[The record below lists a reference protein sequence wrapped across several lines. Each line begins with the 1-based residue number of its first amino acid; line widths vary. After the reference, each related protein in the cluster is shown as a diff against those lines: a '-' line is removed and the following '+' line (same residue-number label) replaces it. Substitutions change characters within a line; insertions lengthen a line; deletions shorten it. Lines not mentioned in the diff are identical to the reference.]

1 VVAVRMNE
9 LGQALAG
16 IDEEG
21 RELLDL
27 SMQRGMSDDEVA
39 DVLGLEADQV
49 EQRRAKLLDD
59 LASQLGL
66 VGREERDEL
75 FATLQDIPEELLRSG
90 S

>member
-1 VVAVRMNE
+1 MNE

>member
-1 VVAVRMNE
+1 MNE

-27 SMQRGMSDDEVA
+27 SMRRGMSDDEVA
-39 DVLGLEADQV
+39 DILGLEPDEV
-49 EQRRAKLLDD
+49 GQRRTKLLDD